1 MMTEQLAKAGGQAQL
16 VVDAFANAGV
26 RIGVEMAKGGV
37 DYLYESGYLLVRSDC
52 LRGVREVIGGGEV
65 ASSVLA
71 GVSRLSLGGAK
82 ISKVPDALA
91 AVDAWLGPG
100 AATPNHV
107 LSVAPGQ
114 LCLASEP
121 MVVPPDSP
129 PSPGVR
135 PGRGGDGIS
144 ICMPDTGVLPTSR
157 PWLAGVT
164 GDLDRLLPTGSI
176 PPYAGHGTFVAGLA
190 RCMAPRAKVHVLN
203 VFSLAGATLESD
215 LARRLDQA
223 LERAP
228 DIISLSAGGTSRRD
242 LPLLSVSA
250 FLHRFR
256 GHKKTVVVAAAGNNV
271 ERRPF
276 WPAACPGVVSVGALS
291 SAGRRASFTGFG
303 SWIDV
308 YAPGENLVNAF
319 ASGVYTCGEAP
330 FTGVHRRFDG
340 MARWSGT
347 SFATPL
353 VAGLI
358 ADRMSRTGENA
369 RLAVRSLLW
378 LARQSAAPG
387 VGPVLLP

>member
-1 MMTEQLAKAGGQAQL
+1 MTKQLAKADGQAQL
-16 VVDAFANAGV
+16 VVDAFAHAGV
-26 RIGVEMAKGGV
+26 RIGVEMAADGV

-52 LRGVREVIGGGEV
+52 LRGVREVIGGGEI
-65 ASSVLA
+65 AGRVLG
-71 GVSRLSLGGAK
+71 GVNRLSLGGAK
-82 ISKVPDALA
+82 IGKVPEALA
-91 AVDAWLGPG
+91 AIDAWLGPG

-107 LSVAPGQ
+107 LSVAPGR
-114 LCLASEP
+114 LCPASEP
-121 MVVPPDSP
+121 MSVPQDSP

-135 PGRGGDGIS
+135 PGRGGNGIS
-144 ICMPDTGVLPTSR
+144 ICMPDTGLLPSSR

-164 GDLDRLLPTGSI
+164 GDLDRMSSTGSI
-176 PPYAGHGTFVAGLA
+176 PAYAGHGTFVAGLA
-190 RCMAPRAKVHVLN
+190 RCMAPGADVHVQN

-223 LERAP
+223 LGRAP
-228 DIISLSAGGTSRRD
+228 DLISLSAGGTSRRD
-242 LPLLSVSA
+242 LPLLGLSA
-250 FLHRFR
+250 FLHGFR
-256 GHKKTVVVAAAGNNV
+256 KHKKTVLVAAAGNTAG
-271 ERRPF
+271 RRPF

-319 ASGVYTCGEAP
+319 ATGVYVCGEPP
-330 FTGVHRRFDG
+330 FTGIRRRFDG

-353 VAGLI
+353 VTGLI
-358 ADRMSRTGENA
+358 ADRMSRTGEDA

-378 LARQSAAPG
+378 LAHQSAIPG